1 MNFSRSIT
9 SHTISSAVKNDHGQ
23 RDTQEK
29 LRELAVDRDINYV
42 TPVDKTKGR
51 PPFVVRH
58 VNSNLR
64 SLVVI
69 FLHIFLQVDETLT
82 RRQPQSHAVLNDG
95 LMINDYTL
103 SRPESVASLYVNDTD
118 LNRSRSISPV
128 VGRSIALTSG
138 RVRSPKLSR
147 SADFERHS
155 RSQTPERYLTNSDYT
170 GDEGEI
176 FQSMIRSLYAFVC
189 HLEFY
194 SRSPSRYDM
203 SPTLHRDSFRY
214 RYRYSPAADL
224 SDKVIRTLRRNLDSY
239 VSNDHVLHTH
249 SLSRHFLFVE
259 FTTLAWLLF
268 CLSLCRWTLRQ

>member
-42 TPVDKTKGR
+42 TPVDRTRGR

-58 VNSNLR
+58 VNPMFFLFSSMTFFRFQVNNNL
-64 SLVVI
+64 
-69 FLHIFLQVDETLT
+69 TG
-82 RRQPQSHAVLNDG
+82 RQPQSHDVLQDG
-95 LMINDYTL
+95 LLINDYTL

-138 RVRSPKLSR
+138 RARSPKLSQ

-155 RSQTPERYLTNSDYT
+155 RSQTPERYLTDYNS
-170 GDEGEI
+170 GDDG
-176 FQSMIRSLYAFVC
+176 
-189 HLEFY
+189 
-194 SRSPSRYDM
+194 
-203 SPTLHRDSFRY
+203 
-214 RYRYSPAADL
+214 
-224 SDKVIRTLRRNLDSY
+224 
-239 VSNDHVLHTH
+239 
-249 SLSRHFLFVE
+249 
-259 FTTLAWLLF
+259 
-268 CLSLCRWTLRQ
+268 